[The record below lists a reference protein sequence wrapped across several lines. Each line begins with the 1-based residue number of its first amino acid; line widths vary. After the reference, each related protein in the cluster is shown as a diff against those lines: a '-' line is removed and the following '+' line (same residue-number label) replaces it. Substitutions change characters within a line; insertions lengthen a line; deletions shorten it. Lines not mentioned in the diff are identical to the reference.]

1 MWMLKS
7 PRMVP
12 GTATAESVCPIM
24 ALKVQ
29 TTLGPSQTC
38 STEIKVGRSGDH
50 QGLSSSE
57 LSPGPSTPSTT
68 PARTYHGHH
77 RAGAHVADK
86 GWVEGLPPKVVVV
99 LSKDILWCLGGIG
112 RGERGP
118 GEANPLGT
126 GAVTLQITPTWAGA
140 PATAVQDRYHL
151 PILPPPANTRTLP
164 RQG

>member
-1 MWMLKS
+1 MSWPISSQWLSVSGPLYLLMWMLKS

-24 ALKVQ
+24 ALEVR

-38 STEIKVGRSGDH
+38 STEIKVGRSGVH

-57 LSPGPSTPSTT
+57 LSQGPSTPSST

-77 RAGAHVADK
+77 RARAHVADE
-86 GWVEGLPPKVVVV
+86 GWVEGLPPKVMVV

-112 RGERGP
+112 RGERVPWRGNSTEHW
-118 GEANPLGT
+118 GSEFTDNTYVGWQT
-126 GAVTLQITPTWAGA
+126 SHSSAG
-140 PATAVQDRYHL
+140 
-151 PILPPPANTRTLP
+151 
-164 RQG
+164 